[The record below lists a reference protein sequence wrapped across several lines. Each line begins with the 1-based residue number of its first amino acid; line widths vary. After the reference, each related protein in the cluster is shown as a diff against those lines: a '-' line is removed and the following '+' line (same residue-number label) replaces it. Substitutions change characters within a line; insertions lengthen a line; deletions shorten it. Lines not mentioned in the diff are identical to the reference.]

1 MQEWQE
7 EYSQLQLP
15 LLLRKLKLEK
25 QCLEDIINYNLKIRI
40 ANSNIKNIRKFY
52 KKAML
57 LVNNKQ
63 KYWNN

>member
-40 ANSNIKNIRKFY
+40 ANSNIKNIRKFH